1 MERFVEADW
10 RADLMNIR
18 EKQEQTEME
27 LLSPYATQSI
37 RTKGRK
43 KPEVE
48 CEIRTCFQRDRDRIV
63 HCKAFRRLK
72 DKTQVFL
79 SPVGDHYRTRLMHTL
94 EVSQNARTI
103 ARALDL
109 NETLTEAIALGHDLG
124 HTPFGH
130 AGERVLNEMNPAGF
144 KHNEQS
150 VRVAQCLEKNG
161 QGLNLTWEVL
171 DGMKN
176 HSMHSMPHTLEGKIV
191 RLADKIAYI
200 NHDIDDSVRAK
211 VLREEDLPKEF
222 TEVLGTTYRE
232 RINTMVLDIVK
243 HSENLNDIVMSKE
256 VRDAMIGL
264 RKFMFERV
272 YEEPNTKKEEDKIKN
287 IIGPLYEYYLI
298 HVEQLPEYNK
308 KMIGLRKF
316 MFERVYEEPNT
327 KKEEDKIKN
336 IIGPLYEYYLIHV
349 EQLPEYNKKMIDKP
363 GDVPVAVCDYIA
375 GMTDHFAIEKYT
387 EIFIPKF
394 FMQK

>member
-1 MERFVEADW
+1 
-10 RADLMNIR
+10 MNIR
-18 EKQEQTEME
+18 EKQEQTELS
-27 LLSPYATQSI
+27 LLSPYATRSI
-37 RTKGRK
+37 DTKGRR
-43 KPEVE
+43 KPEEE
-48 CEIRTCFQRDRDRIV
+48 CEIRTCFQRDRDRIL

-103 ARALDL
+103 ARALNL

-130 AGERVLNEMNPAGF
+130 AGERVLNEMNPKGF
-144 KHNEQS
+144 KHNQQS
-150 VRVAQCLEKNG
+150 VRVAQYLEKNG
-161 QGLNLTWEVL
+161 DGLNLTWEVL

-176 HSMHSMPHTLEGKIV
+176 HSMKSMPYTLEGKIV

-211 VLREEDLPKEF
+211 VLKEEDLPKEY
-222 TEVLGTTYRE
+222 TNVLGTTYRE

-243 HSENLNDIVMSKE
+243 HSSGINDIVMSQKI
-256 VRDAMIGL
+256 RDAMTGL
-264 RKFMFERV
+264 RSFMFQRV
-272 YEEPNTKKEEDKIKN
+272 YEEPNTKKEEEKIKN
-287 IIGPLYEYYLI
+287 IIEPLYEHYLYHI
-298 HVEQLPEYNK
+298 EELPVYNQ
-308 KMIGLRKF
+308 KMI
-316 MFERVYEEPNT
+316 NS
-327 KKEEDKIKN
+327 EEDK
-336 IIGPLYEYYLIHV
+336 
-349 EQLPEYNKKMIDKP
+349 EQ
-363 GDVPVAVCDYIA
+363 AVCDYIA
-375 GMTDHFAIEKYT
+375 GMTDHFAIEQYT